1 MKEGNAM
8 LPNHSAFDENN
19 LTIPF
24 ARRLVHEHIGNLAHL
39 GRLQS
44 AALDQK
50 AVIAQLAMGPLSQYV
65 ILEVIKLSMIERW
78 VMEAISAQAQRG
90 QERQ

>member
-24 ARRLVHEHIGNLAHL
+24 ARRLVHEYIGNLAHL
-39 GRLQS
+39 GRLQA

-50 AVIAQLAMGPLSQYV
+50 AVIA
-65 ILEVIKLSMIERW
+65 
-78 VMEAISAQAQRG
+78 
-90 QERQ
+90 